1 MRNLCGGE
9 KFLRK
14 IWKNFS
20 KILRR
25 LGLGAVCLLVL
36 GACDMPGTHF
46 ENVPATRV
54 TVDGSIF
61 DIRVR
66 GRLAEAVR
74 SNPQYAPRLG
84 AIRSRAAFAMAK
96 VSGCKVREVRGDPA
110 LLTGILACKGQ
121 PVPRALPPMPLSY
134 SCLELAGWVRDGEG
148 SPYVDYECTPY

>member
-1 MRNLCGGE
+1 M
-9 KFLRK
+9 RK

-25 LGLGAVCLLVL
+25 LWLGAGCLLAL
-36 GACDMPGTHF
+36 FACDTAGTHF

-54 TVDGSIF
+54 AVDGSVF

-74 SNPQYAPRLG
+74 INPQYAPRLG
-84 AIRSRAAFAMAK
+84 PIRARAAFAMAE

-121 PVPRALPPMPLSY
+121 PVPRALPPVPLSY
-134 SCLELAGWVRDGEG
+134 SCLEVADWVRDGEG